1 MNYHFEYSGP
11 MTEEFGI
18 IFGAVYGVMILISAL
33 ISIAFYVLRSYGMY
47 TVAKRRGLTNPW
59 LIWIPVAGN
68 WIIGSISDQYR
79 YLVKEEIKSKRK
91 LLLGF
96 SVGNAVL
103 NIIALIVAVVLAGTL
118 IVSEGRMSDGE
129 MAAAMMGPALTVLIL
144 AGILSVSKIVEYVL
158 RQMCMYDLYRSCD
171 PGNATAYLVLGI
183 LFGILEPIF
192 LVAVRKKEDGM
203 PPRRIRVE

>member
-1 MNYHFEYSGP
+1 

-33 ISIAFYVLRSYGMY
+33 ISIAFYVLRSYGLY

-103 NIIALIVAVVLAGTL
+103 NIIALIVAVVMAGTL
-118 IVSEGRMSDGE
+118 IVSEDRMSDGE
-129 MAAAMMGPALTVLIL
+129 MAAAMMGPVLTVLIL
-144 AGILSVSKIVEYVL
+144 AGILSVTKIVEYVL

-171 PGNATAYLVLGI
+171 PGNATAYLALGI

>member
-33 ISIAFYVLRSYGMY
+33 ISIAFYVLRSYGLY

-103 NIIALIVAVVLAGTL
+103 NIIALIVAVVMAGTL

-129 MAAAMMGPALTVLIL
+129 MAAAMMGPVLTVLIL
-144 AGILSVSKIVEYVL
+144 AGILSVTKIVEYVL

-192 LVAVRKKEDGM
+192 LVAVRTKEDGM